1 MYAHSASSR
10 DAPLL
15 LVPSGLDES
24 ELIVTDGASKES
36 RGACNMKIEGFSAHS
51 ITDDL
56 SKSASCVMFL
66 RSSKNNLTQ

>member
-24 ELIVTDGASKES
+24 ELIMADDESKEP
-36 RGACNMKIEGFSAHS
+36 RGARVVKFEGFSEHS
-51 ITDDL
+51 RMDPL
-56 SKSASCVMFL
+56 SKNVGHMMFL
-66 RSSKNNLTQ
+66 RSLK